1 MPARCGTVQL
11 ATVLTKWETVPATGL
26 LTDALIVSIGNAVMK
41 IQDCVALITGSNRG
55 LGLAYCEGLLRAG
68 AAKVYAAARDPSK
81 VDIRDS
87 RVVPITLDVT
97 SVADVISAAHR
108 CQDIS
113 LLINNA
119 GVLRDSP
126 MLAMESEGAARQ
138 EMEANYFGVLSMV
151 QRFAPVLA
159 KNGGGAI
166 VNVLSV
172 ASWFTA
178 PFMAT
183 YCASKAAEEVLTD
196 AIRMQLR
203 SQRTHVAG
211 VYAGYIDTDMSAH
224 VSQPK
229 TSPGQVVDRTLAG
242 LESGVD
248 RIFADDSAVYVDQKV
263 RTDRA
268 AFDAELLQR
277 WEDLQSQRPHA

>member
-1 MPARCGTVQL
+1 
-11 ATVLTKWETVPATGL
+11 
-26 LTDALIVSIGNAVMK
+26 MK
-41 IQDCVALITGSNRG
+41 IQDCVALVTGSNRG

-81 VDIRDS
+81 ISLCDS
-87 RVVPITLDVT
+87 RVVPLALDVT

-108 CQDIS
+108 CRDVS

-119 GVLRDSP
+119 GVLRNSP
-126 MLAMESEGAARQ
+126 MLEIESEGAARQ
-138 EMEANYFGVLSMV
+138 EMETHYFGVLSLV
-151 QRFAPVLA
+151 RWFAPVLA

-166 VNVLSV
+166 ANVLSV
-172 ASWFTA
+172 ASWFTS

-196 AIRMQLR
+196 AVRMELR
-203 SQRTHVAG
+203 VQRTLVAG

-224 VSQPK
+224 VAQPK
-229 TSPGQVVDRTLAG
+229 TSPSQVVGRTLAG
-242 LESGVD
+242 LESGAE

-263 RTDRA
+263 RMDRA
-268 AFDAELLQR
+268 GFDAEILQH
-277 WEDLQSQRPHA
+277 WEDSLSQNRTKPT

>member
-1 MPARCGTVQL
+1 
-11 ATVLTKWETVPATGL
+11 
-26 LTDALIVSIGNAVMK
+26 MK
-41 IQDCVALITGSNRG
+41 IQDCVALVTGSNRG

-68 AAKVYAAARDPSK
+68 AAKVYAATRDPAK
-81 VDIRDS
+81 IGIRDS
-87 RVVPITLDVT
+87 RVVPIALDVT
-97 SVADVISAAHR
+97 SPADVISAAHGCR
-108 CQDIS
+108 DTS

-119 GVLRDSP
+119 GVLRDSS
-126 MLAMESEGAARQ
+126 MLGLDAEGAARQ
-138 EMEANYFGVLSMV
+138 EMETHYFAVLSMV

-172 ASWFTA
+172 GSWFA
-178 PFMAT
+178 SPAIAT
-183 YCASKAAEEVLTD
+183 YCASKAAEEILTD

-203 SQRTHVAG
+203 SQGTHVAG
-211 VYAGYIDTDMSAH
+211 VYAGYIDTDMVAH
-224 VSQPK
+224 IAQPK
-229 TSPGQVVDRTLAG
+229 TSPRQVVDRTLAG

-268 AFDAELLQR
+268 AFDAELLQS
-277 WEDLQSQRPHA
+277 WEDSQSHRS

>member
-1 MPARCGTVQL
+1 
-11 ATVLTKWETVPATGL
+11 
-26 LTDALIVSIGNAVMK
+26 MK
-41 IQDCVALITGSNRG
+41 IQACVALVTGSNRG

-68 AAKVYAAARDPSK
+68 AAKVYAAARDPST

-87 RVVPITLDVT
+87 RVVPIAIDVT
-97 SVADVISAAHR
+97 SVADVASAARR
-108 CQDIS
+108 CEDIS
-113 LLINNA
+113 LLVNNA
-119 GVLRDSP
+119 GVLRNSP
-126 MLAMESEGAARQ
+126 ILGMESDEAARQ
-138 EMEANYFGVLSMV
+138 EMEINYFGVLSMV

-172 ASWFTA
+172 ASWFA
-178 PFMAT
+178 SPFIAT

-203 SQRTHVAG
+203 SQRTHVVG

-224 VSQPK
+224 ITHAK
-229 TSPGQVVDRTLAG
+229 TSPSQVVDRSLAG

-248 RIFADDSAVYVDQKV
+248 RILADDSAVYVDRRV

-268 AFDAELLQR
+268 AFDAELLR
-277 WEDLQSQRPHA
+277 GWEDSRSQN

>member
-1 MPARCGTVQL
+1 MIKMQG
-11 ATVLTKWETVPATGL
+11 
-26 LTDALIVSIGNAVMK
+26 
-41 IQDCVALITGSNRG
+41 CVALVTGSNRG

-81 VDIRDS
+81 VGIRDS
-87 RVVPITLDVT
+87 RVVPIVLDVT
-97 SVADVISAAHR
+97 SVAAVASAAR
-108 CQDIS
+108 NCQDVC
-113 LLINNA
+113 LLVNNA
-119 GVLRDSP
+119 GVLRNSA
-126 MLAMESEGAARQ
+126 MLAAEAEAAARE
-138 EMEANYFGVLSMV
+138 EMETHYFGVLSMV

-166 VNVLSV
+166 LNVLSV
-172 ASWFTA
+172 GSWFA
-178 PFMAT
+178 SPFIAT

-224 VSQPK
+224 ITQPK
-229 TSPGQVVDRTLAG
+229 TSPSQVVDRSLAG
-242 LESGVD
+242 LEAGVD
-248 RIFADDSAVYVDQKV
+248 RILADDSAVYVDQMV

-268 AFDAELLQR
+268 AFDAGLLQH
-277 WEDLQSQRPHA
+277 WEDSQSQN